1 MKVFVDTSA
10 LMALLDASDL
20 RHRDAARIWAPLIDS
35 DADLETHNYVVIEST
50 AVVQRRLGNK
60 SLPPLLDGLLP
71 LIRVVWVDEEIHRR
85 AVGAMRAARS
95 GLSLVDGVSFEIMR
109 LRTSEAA
116 FAFDRH
122 FGEHG
127 FSTLKP

>member
-1 MKVFVDTSA
+1 
-10 LMALLDASDL
+10 MALLDESDV

-35 DADLETHNYVVIEST
+35 DADLETHNYVVVEST
-50 AVVQRRLGNK
+50 AMVQRRLGNK
-60 SLPPLLDGLLP
+60 SLPLLLDGLLP

-95 GLSLVDGVSFEIMR
+95 GLSLVDCVSFEIMR

-122 FGEHG
+122 FDEHG
-127 FSTLKP
+127 FATLKP